1 MDSHSLDLKDGKR
14 IISFFCVQYPNSRI
28 LCFRF
33 DLAVNGGGGVTLQFQ
48 RSPLKATTRTLYL
61 PWNRIVVI
69 NPVIMTPNGGAGLS
83 WNEELDTASKVK
95 YTQPCLS
102 HEATHRPLIL
112 SSYTPSLAASS
123 AKSRPGIIAELGEV
137 QESLRVPGTSNLHLV
152 YRSGRAR
159 GAFSTVDMVLTGQK
173 IAVPALKWVH
183 VIVRVAG
190 KVYREKLEPEPML
203 RYTFSWDKTNI
214 YNQKVY
220 GLVEAEV
227 SIGYDYA
234 DCAHV
239 LWTAQMVKIKG
250 FQVDISNVGGWNLD
264 IHHHYNPHE
273 GNLES
278 PLSKSLL
285 DQNKRTFI
293 FSHQSESKRESRS
306 RYS

>member
-1 MDSHSLDLKDGKR
+1 M
-14 IISFFCVQYPNSRI
+14 
-28 LCFRF
+28 
-33 DLAVNGGGGVTLQFQ
+33 QFQ

-69 NPVIMTPNGGAGLS
+69 NPVIMTPNGGAGIS
-83 WNEELDTASKVK
+83 WSEEDTASKVK

-102 HEATHRPLIL
+102 HDYDDSHSRPQQRPLIL
-112 SSYTPSLAASS
+112 SSYTPSLASSS
-123 AKSRPGIIAELGEV
+123 AKSRPGIMAELGEV
-137 QESLRVPGTSNLHLV
+137 QESLRIPGTRNLHLV
-152 YRSGRAR
+152 YRSSSAR
-159 GAFSTVDMVLTGQK
+159 GAFSTVDMVLTGEK

-250 FQVDISNVGGWNLD
+250 FQVDISNVGGWNLN